1 MAQAKRGL
9 GKGLGRG
16 LGALFG
22 EDVVEEVVLD
32 KRGSHSHENSDSD
45 TEKSSRG
52 RKQTSAF
59 EMESNEKKYD
69 STSKQAAG
77 SKKVEKKSEN
87 QNLSGEAEKMSQ
99 TQSLSGEVEKLEPKA
114 QPDVSRETL
123 SDGSVDRASVLDF
136 SLEQQAIEKQI
147 SASEKGEETHGEI
160 YVKLSKIEPNRSQPR
175 KNFDEEQLQ
184 QLADS
189 MKRYGVLQPLLVQK
203 RENGFEIIAGE
214 RRWRA
219 AKMADLKEVPVV
231 VREYD
236 PQQTMEIALIENVQR
251 EDLNPIEEAMAY
263 QQLIQEFNLKQ
274 EEIAERVSKS
284 RTTITNSLRLLN
296 LAKEVQQMLVEN
308 RLSSGHARAL
318 LSLEDPKLQIELAH
332 KIEQNKMSVR
342 EVEKAVKLMGK
353 EKKPKKEKQ
362 VDEALELVFRDLEER
377 MKTVMGTKVN
387 ISRKDKSKGKIEIE
401 YYSESELERIVEL
414 IESIR

>member
-32 KRGSHSHENSDSD
+32 KRGSHSHESADGEG
-45 TEKSSRG
+45 EKTSRG
-52 RKQTSAF
+52 RKRAS
-59 EMESNEKKYD
+59 SSDVKSSEKN
-69 STSKQAAG
+69 QA
-77 SKKVEKKSEN
+77 SSEN
-87 QNLSGEAEKMSQ
+87 KGAGKNETEVKSSQNQSLSGEAEKTESDKQ
-99 TQSLSGEVEKLEPKA
+99 VN
-114 QPDVSRETL
+114 VSRETL
-123 SDGSVDRASVLDF
+123 SEISTDSFPGADAS
-136 SLEQQAIEKQI
+136 SENQAIEKQI
-147 SASEKGEETHGEI
+147 SASEKAEETQGEI
-160 YVKLSKIEPNRSQPR
+160 YVKISKIEPNRSQPR

-318 LSLEDPKLQIELAH
+318 LSLEDPKQQVELAH

-342 EVEKAVKLMGK
+342 EVEKAVKLVGK
-353 EKKPKKEKQ
+353 EKKPKKEKP
-362 VDEALELVFRDLEER
+362 VDEALELVFQDLEER

>member
-1 MAQAKRGL
+1 MSTDTL
-9 GKGLGRG
+9 P
-16 LGALFG
+16 GA
-22 EDVVEEVVLD
+22 DA
-32 KRGSHSHENSDSD
+32 S
-45 TEKSSRG
+45 
-52 RKQTSAF
+52 
-59 EMESNEKKYD
+59 
-69 STSKQAAG
+69 
-77 SKKVEKKSEN
+77 SEN
-87 QNLSGEAEKMSQ
+87 
-99 TQSLSGEVEKLEPKA
+99 
-114 QPDVSRETL
+114 
-123 SDGSVDRASVLDF
+123 
-136 SLEQQAIEKQI
+136 QAIEKQI
-147 SASEKGEETHGEI
+147 SASEKAEETQGGI
-160 YVKLSKIEPNRSQPR
+160 YVKISKIEPNRSQPR

-318 LSLEDPKLQIELAH
+318 LSLEDPKQQVELAH

-342 EVEKAVKLMGK
+342 EVEKAVKLVGK
-353 EKKPKKEKQ
+353 EKKPKKEKP
-362 VDEALELVFRDLEER
+362 VDEALELVFQDLEER

>member
-22 EDVVEEVVLD
+22 EDVVEGVVLD
-32 KRGSHSHENSDSD
+32 KRGSHSHESADGEG
-45 TEKSSRG
+45 EKISRG
-52 RKQTSAF
+52 RKRASA
-59 EMESNEKKYD
+59 SDVKSSEKN
-69 STSKQAAG
+69 QASSEDKG
-77 SKKVEKKSEN
+77 VGKKETGVKNSRN
-87 QNLSGEAEKMSQ
+87 QSLSGEAEKTESDKQ
-99 TQSLSGEVEKLEPKA
+99 VN
-114 QPDVSRETL
+114 VSRETL
-123 SDGSVDRASVLDF
+123 SEISTDTLPGADAS
-136 SLEQQAIEKQI
+136 SENQAIEKQI
-147 SASEKGEETHGEI
+147 SASEKAEETQGEI
-160 YVKLSKIEPNRSQPR
+160 YVKISKIEPNRSQPR

-318 LSLEDPKLQIELAH
+318 LSLEDPKQQVELAH

-342 EVEKAVKLMGK
+342 EVEKAVKLVGK
-353 EKKPKKEKQ
+353 EKKPKKEKP
-362 VDEALELVFRDLEER
+362 VDEALELVFQDLEER

>member
-32 KRGSHSHENSDSD
+32 KRGSHSHENSDS
-45 TEKSSRG
+45 EEERVSRG
-52 RKQTSAF
+52 RKHTSTSNVK
-59 EMESNEKKYD
+59 SNEKNQD
-69 STSKQAAG
+69 STSEKVVQ
-77 SKKVEKKSEN
+77 KKVAE
-87 QNLSGEAEKMSQ
+87 EKMSQ
-99 TQSLSGEVEKLEPKA
+99 TQSLSGEVEKLEPKT

-160 YVKLSKIEPNRSQPR
+160 YVKLSMIEPNRSQPR

>member
-32 KRGSHSHENSDSD
+32 KRGSHSHENSDS
-45 TEKSSRG
+45 EEERVSRG
-52 RKQTSAF
+52 RKHTST
-59 EMESNEKKYD
+59 SNEKNQD
-69 STSKQAAG
+69 STSEKVVGKKAA
-77 SKKVEKKSEN
+77 E
-87 QNLSGEAEKMSQ
+87 EKMPQ
-99 TQSLSGEVEKLEPKA
+99 TQSLSGEVEKMEAKA

-123 SDGSVDRASVLDF
+123 SDGSVERASVLDF

-147 SASEKGEETHGEI
+147 SASEKEEETHGEI

-219 AKMADLKEVPVV
+219 AKMADLKEVPVI

>member
-32 KRGSHSHENSDSD
+32 KRGSHSHESSDS
-45 TEKSSRG
+45 EEERVSRG
-52 RKQTSAF
+52 RKYTSTSNVK
-59 EMESNEKKYD
+59 SNEKNHD
-69 STSKQAAG
+69 STSEKVAQKKAA
-77 SKKVEKKSEN
+77 E
-87 QNLSGEAEKMSQ
+87 EKMSQ
-99 TQSLSGEVEKLEPKA
+99 NQSLSGEVEKLEPKT

-123 SDGSVDRASVLDF
+123 SDGFVDRASVLDF
-136 SLEQQAIEKQI
+136 SFEQQAIEKQI
-147 SASEKGEETHGEI
+147 LASEKGEETHGEI

-236 PQQTMEIALIENVQR
+236 PQQSMEIALIENVQR

>member
-1 MAQAKRGL
+1 M
-9 GKGLGRG
+9 
-16 LGALFG
+16 
-22 EDVVEEVVLD
+22 
-32 KRGSHSHENSDSD
+32 
-45 TEKSSRG
+45 
-52 RKQTSAF
+52 
-59 EMESNEKKYD
+59 
-69 STSKQAAG
+69 
-77 SKKVEKKSEN
+77 
-87 QNLSGEAEKMSQ
+87 
-99 TQSLSGEVEKLEPKA
+99 
-114 QPDVSRETL
+114 VSRETL

-342 EVEKAVKLMGK
+342 EVEKAVKLRGK

>member
-32 KRGSHSHENSDSD
+32 KRGSHSHENSDS
-45 TEKSSRG
+45 EEERVSRG
-52 RKQTSAF
+52 RKHTSTSNAK
-59 EMESNEKKYD
+59 SNEKNQD
-69 STSKQAAG
+69 STSEKVVQ
-77 SKKVEKKSEN
+77 KKVEE
-87 QNLSGEAEKMSQ
+87 EKMSQ
-99 TQSLSGEVEKLEPKA
+99 TRSLSGEVEKMEPKT

-123 SDGSVDRASVLDF
+123 SDGSVERASVLDF

-147 SASEKGEETHGEI
+147 LASEKGEETHGEI

>member
-32 KRGSHSHENSDSD
+32 KRGSHSHENSDS
-45 TEKSSRG
+45 EEERVSRG
-52 RKQTSAF
+52 RTHTST
-59 EMESNEKKYD
+59 SNAKSNAKNQD
-69 STSKQAAG
+69 STSEKVVQ
-77 SKKVEKKSEN
+77 KKVEE
-87 QNLSGEAEKMSQ
+87 EKMSQ
-99 TQSLSGEVEKLEPKA
+99 TQSLSGEVEKMEPKT
-114 QPDVSRETL
+114 QLDVSRETL
-123 SDGSVDRASVLDF
+123 SDGSVERASVLDF

-147 SASEKGEETHGEI
+147 LASEKGEETHGEI

>member
-32 KRGSHSHENSDSD
+32 KRGSHSHENSDS
-45 TEKSSRG
+45 EEERVSRG
-52 RKQTSAF
+52 RKHTSTSNVK
-59 EMESNEKKYD
+59 SNEKNQD
-69 STSKQAAG
+69 STSEKVVQ
-77 SKKVEKKSEN
+77 KKVEE
-87 QNLSGEAEKMSQ
+87 EKMSQ
-99 TQSLSGEVEKLEPKA
+99 TRSLSGEVEKMEPKT

-123 SDGSVDRASVLDF
+123 SDGSVERASVLDF

-147 SASEKGEETHGEI
+147 LASEKGEETHGEI

>member
-32 KRGSHSHENSDSD
+32 KRGSHSHENSDS
-45 TEKSSRG
+45 EEERVSRG
-52 RKQTSAF
+52 RKYTSTSNVK
-59 EMESNEKKYD
+59 SNEKNQD
-69 STSKQAAG
+69 STSEKVVQ
-77 SKKVEKKSEN
+77 KKVAE
-87 QNLSGEAEKMSQ
+87 EKMSQ
-99 TQSLSGEVEKLEPKA
+99 TQSLSGEVEKLEPKT

>member
-22 EDVVEEVVLD
+22 EDVVEEVVMD
-32 KRGSHSHENSDSD
+32 KRGSHSHENSDS
-45 TEKSSRG
+45 EEERVSRG
-52 RKQTSAF
+52 RKHISTSNVK
-59 EMESNEKKYD
+59 SNEKNQD
-69 STSKQAAG
+69 STSEKVVQ
-77 SKKVEKKSEN
+77 KKVAE
-87 QNLSGEAEKMSQ
+87 EKMSQ
-99 TQSLSGEVEKLEPKA
+99 TQSLSGEVEKLEPKT

>member
-16 LGALFG
+16 IGALFG
-22 EDVVEEVVLD
+22 EDVVEGVVLD
-32 KRGSHSHENSDSD
+32 KRGSHSHESADGEG
-45 TEKSSRG
+45 EKISRG
-52 RKQTSAF
+52 RKRASA
-59 EMESNEKKYD
+59 SDVKSSEKN
-69 STSKQAAG
+69 QASSEDKGAG
-77 SKKVEKKSEN
+77 KKETGVKNSRN
-87 QNLSGEAEKMSQ
+87 QSLSGEAEKTESDKQ
-99 TQSLSGEVEKLEPKA
+99 VN
-114 QPDVSRETL
+114 VSRETL
-123 SDGSVDRASVLDF
+123 SEISTDTLPGADAS
-136 SLEQQAIEKQI
+136 SENQAIEKQI
-147 SASEKGEETHGEI
+147 SASEKAEETQGEI
-160 YVKLSKIEPNRSQPR
+160 YVKISKIEPNRSQPR

-318 LSLEDPKLQIELAH
+318 LSLEDPKQQVELAH

-342 EVEKAVKLMGK
+342 EVEKAVKLVGK
-353 EKKPKKEKQ
+353 EKKPKKEKP
-362 VDEALELVFRDLEER
+362 VDEALELVFQDLEER